1 MTKPVTTACS
11 NSQLKHLLTLADT
24 YTINVEDGV
33 WDVEKGTYNFI
44 KKAAQHVRCEMAK
57 QSRQRRKTMRI
68 EAVQDTERQQ
78 MNLTR
83 EKINKSEWMN
93 DL

>member
-1 MTKPVTTACS
+1 MTKPVTTECS

-68 EAVQDTERQQ
+68 EAVQDTERQIALSMQ
-78 MNLTR
+78 YKEERKT
-83 EKINKSEWMN
+83 K
-93 DL
+93 